1 MPSPQGRNRNCGE
14 RRMYPQ
20 ANLPGYCGCGAGDDE
35 HALQDKDAQEASS
48 CECGEGPMLMDA
60 TPIAAVPGTTTEQ
73 QAVSDDDEEELP
85 TYWQDEGDS

>member
-14 RRMYPQ
+14 RR
-20 ANLPGYCGCGAGDDE
+20 GDE
-35 HALQDKDAQEASS
+35 HDKDAQEPSS
-48 CECGEGPMLMDA
+48 CECGEESMLMGA

>member
-1 MPSPQGRNRNCGE
+1 MPSRQGRNRNCGE

-20 ANLPGYCGCGAGDDE
+20 ANLHGYCGCGAGGDE
-35 HALQDKDAQEASS
+35 HDKDAQEPSS
-48 CECGEGPMLMDA
+48 CECGEESMLMDA

-85 TYWQDEGDS
+85 TYSQDEGDS